1 MFKLAEPRNPFRLAI
16 LFDPKEK
23 QPPSDLK
30 TLEYFKEY
38 ARTFDFEVI
47 IIGPKDF
54 HRLKEFDG
62 LFLRTAGDRG
72 TVPYQFA
79 CYALQEGLPVI
90 DDPQSIVC
98 CTDKILMQGLMASR
112 SVPLPKS
119 EIVSSYTNLQVL
131 ARRLGLP
138 LVLKLPDS
146 CFSRGVFKVE
156 SYGALKELTKALF
169 QRSGLLLAQE
179 FIQTDFDWRI
189 GILDNEP
196 IYACQY
202 DMVNGHWQIIWHS
215 GEGEPVEGDGRTIAI
230 ADTPPGVI
238 DVALLAAR
246 GVGVGLYGVDL
257 KQVGDSFIAI
267 EVNDNPNLTHGD
279 EDLKDDIWLKIIQW
293 YQRRASPKHVSKA
306 A

>member
-1 MFKLAEPRNPFRLAI
+1 MTFKLAEPRNPFRLAI

-30 TLEYFKEY
+30 TLEHFKKVAAAY
-38 ARTFDFEVI
+38 DFEVTI
-47 IIGPKDF
+47 INPKDF
-54 HRLKEFDG
+54 NRLKEFDG

-98 CTDKILMQGLMASR
+98 CTDKILMQGLMASQG
-112 SVPLPKS
+112 VPLPKS
-119 EIVSSYTNLQVL
+119 EIVSSYTNLQAL
-131 ARRLGLP
+131 AKRLGLP

-202 DMVNGHWQIIWHS
+202 DMVNGHWQIIQHTD
-215 GEGEPVEGDGRTIAI
+215 GEPIEGDGRTVAI
-230 ADTPPGVI
+230 ADTPPCVI

-246 GVGVGLYGVDL
+246 GVGVGLYGVDI
-257 KQVGDSFIAI
+257 KQRGDSVVAI
-267 EVNDNPNLTHGD
+267 EVNDNPNLDHGF
-279 EDLKDDIWLKIIQW
+279 EDAKNDVWLKIINW
-293 YQRRASPKHVSKA
+293 YLKRSKPKFNKQA